1 MSDVQPPE
9 APSPAGN
16 GSDFRARVERL
27 LTDILGLMGFPARI
41 DFKDASDGSLSVAL
55 HFQGEPPPGVEP
67 GRRSQVVDSMQF
79 LLNKMLHRPG
89 TERRFVLVGA
99 GIHPEPRS
107 ERLKREQAAAQ
118 APAAPAPAAPAQQPQ
133 PAPQPRAQAQAPR
146 QEKAP
151 ARAQAPATRQEKA
164 PAAPARQSESD
175 ERTLEVAEDP
185 ALREVARK
193 LAEKSASLGRFYAL
207 VTVKQED
214 RARVMKAVEGVPGVK
229 VSCEG
234 EGRNRRVVFTPAK
247 PAPLPKRSMLPED
260 DDEDDLEG

>member
-1 MSDVQPPE
+1 MSDVQAPE
-9 APSPAGN
+9 SSPAPG
-16 GSDFRARVERL
+16 GGADIRPRVERL
-27 LTDILGLMGFPARI
+27 LTDILGLMGFPARL

-55 HFQGEPPPGVEP
+55 HFQGELPPGVEQ
-67 GRRSQVVDSMQF
+67 GKRSQVVDSLQF

-89 TERRFVLVGA
+89 NERRFLLVGV
-99 GIHPEPRS
+99 GVHPEPRG
-107 ERLKREQAAAQ
+107 ERWKREQATAQ
-118 APAAPAPAAPAQQPQ
+118 ATPAPQAAAPAPQPPPPAPAPAPRQPKPARGQ
-133 PAPQPRAQAQAPR
+133 PAPQQA
-146 QEKAP
+146 
-151 ARAQAPATRQEKA
+151 KA
-164 PAAPARQSESD
+164 PAAPARGAESD
-175 ERTLEVAEDP
+175 ERSQEVAEDP

-214 RARVMKAVEGVPGVK
+214 RARVLKAVEGVPGVK

-247 PAPLPKRSMLPED
+247 PAPLPKRSMLPDD

>member
-1 MSDVQPPE
+1 MSDVQ
-9 APSPAGN
+9 APGSTPTPAG
-16 GSDFRARVERL
+16 GADIRPRVERL
-27 LTDILGLMGFPARI
+27 LTDILGMMGFPARL

-55 HFQGEPPPGVEP
+55 HFQGELPPGVEP
-67 GRRSQVVDSMQF
+67 GKRSQVVDSLQF

-89 TERRFVLVGA
+89 NERRFLLVGV
-99 GIHPEPRS
+99 GVHPEPRS

-118 APAAPAPAAPAQQPQ
+118 ATAAAQAATPAPPPPPQAPAPAPRQQQPKPARGPQ
-133 PAPQPRAQAQAPR
+133 PAPQQAR
-146 QEKAP
+146 
-151 ARAQAPATRQEKA
+151 A
-164 PAAPARQSESD
+164 PAAPARASDSD
-175 ERTLEVAEDP
+175 ERSVEVAEDP

-207 VTVKQED
+207 VTVKQDD
-214 RARVMKAVEGVPGVK
+214 RARVLKAVEGVPGVK

-247 PAPLPKRSMLPED
+247 PAPLPKRSMLPDD